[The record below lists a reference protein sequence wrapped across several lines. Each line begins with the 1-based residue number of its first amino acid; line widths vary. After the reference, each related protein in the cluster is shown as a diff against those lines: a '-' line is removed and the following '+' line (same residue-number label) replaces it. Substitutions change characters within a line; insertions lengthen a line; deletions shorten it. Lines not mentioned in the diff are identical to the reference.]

1 MPASAIGK
9 GVLGM
14 KLIFT
19 CGGTAG
25 HINPALAIA
34 GRMKEILGECEIL
47 FIGAKGMMEKELVPR
62 EGYEIREIEITNIS
76 RERSLQGLTHNVRTL
91 KNVAV
96 STEKAKK
103 IIRDF
108 KPDAVIGTGGY
119 VCFPVLTAAARLHIP
134 TLVHESNALPG
145 LTTKLLSGQV
155 DRIMVGFEDSRG
167 QYPDPEKVA
176 VTGTPVRG
184 SFSNYTKE
192 TAKKQLGIPNDK
204 PLVVSVWGS
213 LGAGHMNNVMA
224 ELIPMMKD
232 DQSFR
237 LVHSAGGA
245 YYEDFCKKIS
255 KTDIDPR
262 TYGADIRKYIYDMP
276 RIMAAADLVLCRAGA
291 SSLAELTFLG
301 KPAIIVPSP
310 NVTNNHQEKNARVLE
325 KAGGAKVLLEGEFDA
340 ASLFEEIRNLLED
353 NEKLASMRE
362 AMLSLAVPDAAD
374 RICGIIL
381 DTLH

>member
-1 MPASAIGK
+1 MRF
-9 GVLGM
+9 L
-14 KLIFT
+14 FT

-34 GRMKEILGECEIL
+34 GRLKELLGGCEIL
-47 FIGAKGMMEKELVPR
+47 FIGARGMMETELVPR

-76 RERSLQGLTHNVRTL
+76 RERSLQGMAHNINTL

-103 IIRDF
+103 IIRQF

-145 LTTKLLSGQV
+145 LTTRLLSDKV
-155 DRIMVGFEDSRG
+155 DRVMVGFEDSRG
-167 QYPDPEKVA
+167 HYSRPEKVT

-184 SFSNYTKE
+184 SFSSYTKE
-192 TAKKQLGIPNDK
+192 TARKQLGIPGDK

-213 LGAGHMNNVMA
+213 LGAGHMNAVMA

-237 LVHSAGGA
+237 LVHAAGSR
-245 YYEDFCKKIS
+245 YYEELCGKLKASAPDHEAF
-255 KTDIDPR
+255 
-262 TYGADIRKYIYDMP
+262 GADVRRYIYDMP
-276 RIMAAADLVLCRAGA
+276 RVMAAADLVLCRAGA

-301 KPAIIVPSP
+301 RPAIIVPSP

-325 KAGGAKVLLEGEFDA
+325 RAGGAKVLLEGEFSA
-340 ASLFEEIRNLLED
+340 ASLFAEIKGLLSDRERL
-353 NEKLASMRE
+353 NAMCE
-362 AMLSLAVPDAAD
+362 AMLSLSVPDATD

-381 DTLH
+381 DTIR

>member
-1 MPASAIGK
+1 
-9 GVLGM
+9 M
-14 KLIFT
+14 KFIFT

-25 HINPALAIA
+25 HINPALAVA
-34 GRMKEILGECEIL
+34 GRLQELLGDCEIL
-47 FIGAKGMMEKELVPR
+47 FIGAKGMMETELVPR

-76 RERSLQGLTHNVRTL
+76 RAHSLKGVAHNLHTL

-108 KPDAVIGTGGY
+108 RPDAVIGTGGY
-119 VCFPVLTAAARLHIP
+119 VCFPVLSAATRLHIP
-134 TLVHESNALPG
+134 TLVHESNAVPG
-145 LTTKLLSGQV
+145 LTTKMLVGQV
-155 DRIMVGFEDSRG
+155 DRVMVGFKDSLEH
-167 QYPDPEKVA
+167 YPMSEKVT

-184 SFSNYTKE
+184 SFSSYTKE

-213 LGAGHMNNVMA
+213 LGAGHMNEIMA

-232 DQSFR
+232 DRSFR

-245 YYEDFCKKIS
+245 YYEQLCEKLRENAPDYEDF
-255 KTDIDPR
+255 
-262 TYGADIRKYIYDMP
+262 GADVRRYIYDMP
-276 RIMAAADLVLCRAGA
+276 RVMAAADLVLCRAGA

-325 KAGGAKVLLEGEFDA
+325 KAGGAKVFLEGEFDA
-340 ASLFEEIRNLLED
+340 QSLFEEIRSLLAD
-353 NEKLASMRE
+353 KKRLSSMRE

-374 RICGIIL
+374 QICGIIF
-381 DTLH
+381 DTIGRKE

>member
-1 MPASAIGK
+1 MRF
-9 GVLGM
+9 L
-14 KLIFT
+14 FT

-34 GRMKEILGECEIL
+34 GRLRELLGGCEVL
-47 FIGAKGMMEKELVPR
+47 FIGAKGMMETELVPR

-76 RERSLQGLTHNVRTL
+76 REHSLEGLAHNINTL

-103 IIRDF
+103 IIREF

-119 VCFPVLTAAARLHIP
+119 VCFPVLTAASRLHIP

-145 LTTKLLSGQV
+145 LTTRLLADRV
-155 DRIMVGFEDSRG
+155 DRVMVGFEDSREH
-167 QYPDPEKVA
+167 YPRPEKVTF
-176 VTGTPVRG
+176 TGTPVRG
-184 SFSNYTKE
+184 GFSSYTKE
-192 TAKKQLGIPNDK
+192 TARKQLGIPNDR

-213 LGAGHMNNVMA
+213 LGAGHMNAVMA
-224 ELIPMMKD
+224 ELIPMMKSD
-232 DQSFR
+232 RSFR
-237 LVHSAGGA
+237 LVHAAGGR
-245 YYEDFCKKIS
+245 YYDELCGKLAASAPDHEE
-255 KTDIDPR
+255 
-262 TYGADIRKYIYDMP
+262 YGAEVKRYIYDMP
-276 RIMAAADLVLCRAGA
+276 RVMAAADLVLCRAGA

-325 KAGGAKVLLEGEFDA
+325 RAGGAKVLLEGEFDA
-340 ASLFEEIRNLLED
+340 ASLFAEIGELLSD
-353 NEKLASMRE
+353 RDGLDAMRR
-362 AMLSLAVPDAAD
+362 AMLSLSVPDAAD

-381 DTLH
+381 DTIR

>member
-1 MPASAIGK
+1 MRL
-9 GVLGM
+9 V
-14 KLIFT
+14 FT

-34 GRMKEILGECEIL
+34 GRMKEILGECEVL
-47 FIGAKGMMEKELVPR
+47 FIGAKGMMEMELVPR

-76 RERSLQGLTHNVRTL
+76 REHSLEGLAHNVRTL

-96 STEKAKK
+96 STEKARK
-103 IIRDF
+103 IIKDF
-108 KPDAVIGTGGY
+108 RPDAVIGTGGY

-145 LTTKLLSGQV
+145 LTTRLLSGHV
-155 DRIMVGFEDSRG
+155 DRIMIGFEDSRIH
-167 QYPDPEKVA
+167 YPDPDKVF

-192 TAKKQLGIPNDK
+192 TAKEQLGIPNDK

-213 LGAGHMNNVMA
+213 LGAGHMNDVMA
-224 ELIPMMKD
+224 ELIPMMRD
-232 DQSFR
+232 NQSFR
-237 LVHSAGGA
+237 LVHSAGGG
-245 YYEDFCKKIS
+245 YYEDFRKKIL
-255 KTDIDPR
+255 KTGTDPG

-310 NVTNNHQEKNARVLE
+310 NVTNNHQERNARVLE

-340 ASLFEEIRNLLED
+340 ASLFDEICSLLAD
-353 NEKLASMRE
+353 KEKLDSMHE

-381 DTLH
+381 DTRHG

>member
-1 MPASAIGK
+1 
-9 GVLGM
+9 M
-14 KLIFT
+14 KFIFT

-34 GRMKEILGECEIL
+34 GRLQELFGDCKIL
-47 FIGAKGMMEKELVPR
+47 FIGAKGMMETELVPR

-76 RERSLQGLTHNVRTL
+76 RSRSLEGIAHNLHTL

-134 TLVHESNALPG
+134 TLVHESNAVPG
-145 LTTKLLSGQV
+145 LTTKMLAGQV
-155 DRIMVGFEDSRG
+155 DRVMVGFEDSLA
-167 QYPDPEKVA
+167 QYPKPDKVS

-184 SFSNYTKE
+184 SFSSYTKE
-192 TAKKQLGIPNDK
+192 TAKKQLGIPDDR

-213 LGAGHMNNVMA
+213 LGAGHMNEIMA
-224 ELIPMMKD
+224 ELIPMMKA

-237 LVHSAGGA
+237 LIHSAGGA
-245 YYEDFCKKIS
+245 YFEDLCGKLDAIAP
-255 KTDIDPR
+255 DYRD
-262 TYGADIRKYIYDMP
+262 YGADVRRYIYDMP
-276 RIMAAADLVLCRAGA
+276 RVMAAADLVLCRAGA
-291 SSLAELTFLG
+291 SSLAELTYLG
-301 KPAIIVPSP
+301 KPAVIVPSP

-325 KAGGAKVLLEGEFDA
+325 KAGGAKVFLEGEFDA
-340 ASLFEEIRNLLED
+340 QSLFEEIRSLLAD
-353 NEKLASMRE
+353 KDRLSSMRE

-374 RICGIIL
+374 KICGIIL
-381 DTLH
+381 DTLR